1 MQRRFLTSPLTI
13 AVMLVFQ
20 FIPLM
25 LIPPRFYVAA
35 SQEWWLPALLV
46 LMVVIADIYIMIR
59 RTTEPWPWYLLSFA
73 HGFNI
78 IARLMLI
85 FSHAKAE
92 GAAGAIDASY
102 LLLSAVAMGLSAF
115 LLWYTELPE
124 VRMAF
129 LKE

>member
-1 MQRRFLTSPLTI
+1 MQRRFLASPLAI
-13 AVMLVFQ
+13 VFILILQ

-46 LMVVIADIYIMIR
+46 LMVVIADISIMIQ
-59 RTTEPWPWYLLSFA
+59 RTTEPWPWYLISFA

-85 FSHAKAE
+85 FSHAKAA
-92 GAAGAIDASY
+92 GAAGAVDVSY
-102 LLLSAVAMGLSAF
+102 LILSAVAMVLSAF

-129 LKE
+129 LRE